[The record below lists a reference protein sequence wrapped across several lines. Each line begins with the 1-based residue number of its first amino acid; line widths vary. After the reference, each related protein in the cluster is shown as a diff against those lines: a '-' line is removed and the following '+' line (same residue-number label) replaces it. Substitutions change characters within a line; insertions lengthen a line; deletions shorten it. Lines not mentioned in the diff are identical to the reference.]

1 MEEDLF
7 QLRQLPVVKFRRTG
21 ESARSED
28 DTASGEHE
36 VQIEGVRAGLEA
48 VELDDGA
55 AVPKEFANPT
65 DDTFMVEDAV
75 EAIGFGKF
83 QWKLSVLTG
92 LAWASIS
99 GLPFTLQ
106 EAPLLLNATGFP
118 WFTRKDTVPSTQI
131 RCFNQMADAME
142 MMILSILAPQ
152 LHCEWRLPSWQVALL
167 TSVVF
172 VGMMSSSTL
181 WGNISDQY
189 GRKTV
194 RRPLLCMCPL
204 GHLRDDLD
212 KVTKFTLLENL
223 GLKISV
229 LWTLYYGI
237 LSAFA
242 PVYSWILVL
251 RGLVGFGIGGVP
263 QSVTLY
269 AEFLPMKARA
279 KCILLIEVF
288 WAIGTVFEVILA
300 VFVMPSLGW
309 RWLLILSA
317 VPLLLFAV
325 LCFVGIFVYEI
336 SAFASCSP
344 AIHYILWLPESAR
357 YDVLSGNQEKAI
369 ATLKRIATENGA
381 PMPLGKLI
389 ISRQEDRGKMRDL
402 FTPHFRWTTLLLW
415 FIWFSNAFSYYG
427 LVLLTT
433 ELFQAGDVCSIS
445 SRKKAVEA
453 KCSLACEYLSKE
465 DYMDLLWT
473 TLSEFPG
480 VLVTLWI
487 IDRLGRKKTMAL
499 CFVIF
504 SFCSLLLFIC
514 VGSLASCPLSQ
525 LSFLIPFRVYPT
537 ATRALGLGTCSGM
550 ARVGALITPF
560 IAQVMLES
568 SVYLTLAV
576 YSGCCLLAA
585 LASCFLPIET
595 KGRGLQESSHREWG
609 QEMVGR
615 GTHGTGVASDAGS
628 QPDTS
633 QGQSVTPSVNDHQ
646 KICRYNPGPDP
657 CETRCPELGMEMK
670 TKPTAKAGDSP
681 AEAVKAKP
689 GATFP
694 APSLVRLIGSSRGKK
709 TVNSGFSALDFERG
723 PADLAF
729 QQRRLRGFQ

>member
-1 MEEDLF
+1 MWAPNAIMTRFALSS
-7 QLRQLPVVKFRRTG
+7 RVVKFRRTG

-65 DDTFMVEDAV
+65 DGE
-75 EAIGFGKF
+75 G
-83 QWKLSVLTG
+83 
-92 LAWASIS
+92 
-99 GLPFTLQ
+99 
-106 EAPLLLNATGFP
+106 
-118 WFTRKDTVPSTQI
+118 
-131 RCFNQMADAME
+131 MADAME

-189 GRKTV
+189 GRKT
-194 RRPLLCMCPL
+194 
-204 GHLRDDLD
+204 
-212 KVTKFTLLENL
+212 

-309 RWLLILSA
+309 RWLLLLSA

-325 LCFVGIFVYEI
+325 LCF
-336 SAFASCSP
+336 
-344 AIHYILWLPESAR
+344 WLPESAR

-433 ELFQAGDVCSIS
+433 ELFQAGDVCIS

-499 CFVIF
+499 CFVVF

-514 VGSLASCPLSQ
+514 VGRNMLTLLLFIARAFISGGFQAAYVYTPE
-525 LSFLIPFRVYPT
+525 VYPT

-615 GTHGTGVASDAGS
+615 GAHGTGVARSNSGS
-628 QPDTS
+628 Q
-633 QGQSVTPSVNDHQ
+633 
-646 KICRYNPGPDP
+646 
-657 CETRCPELGMEMK
+657 E
-670 TKPTAKAGDSP
+670 
-681 AEAVKAKP
+681 
-689 GATFP
+689 
-694 APSLVRLIGSSRGKK
+694 
-709 TVNSGFSALDFERG
+709 
-723 PADLAF
+723 
-729 QQRRLRGFQ
+729 

>member
-1 MEEDLF
+1 MAAAD
-7 QLRQLPVVKFRRTG
+7 RVCGPGRVVKFRRTG
-21 ESARSED
+21 ESSRSDED
-28 DTASGEHE
+28 VISGEHE
-36 VQIEGVRAGLEA
+36 IQIEGVRTELEP
-48 VELDDGA
+48 VELEDGA

-83 QWKLSVLTG
+83 QWKLSVITG
-92 LAWASIS
+92 LAW
-99 GLPFTLQ
+99 
-106 EAPLLLNATGFP
+106 
-118 WFTRKDTVPSTQI
+118 
-131 RCFNQMADAME
+131 MADAME

-189 GRKTV
+189 GRKT
-194 RRPLLCMCPL
+194 
-204 GHLRDDLD
+204 
-212 KVTKFTLLENL
+212 

-237 LSAFA
+237 LSGFA

-279 KCILLIEVF
+279 KCILLIE
-288 WAIGTVFEVILA
+288 
-300 VFVMPSLGW
+300 
-309 RWLLILSA
+309 
-317 VPLLLFAV
+317 
-325 LCFVGIFVYEI
+325 
-336 SAFASCSP
+336 
-344 AIHYILWLPESAR
+344 WLPESAR

-433 ELFQAGDVCSIS
+433 EFFQAGDVCSIS
-445 SRKKAVEA
+445 SRRQEVKA
-453 KCSLACEYLSKE
+453 KCSLTCEYLTEE
-465 DYMDLLWT
+465 DYTDLLWT

-487 IDRLGRKKTMAL
+487 IDRIGRKKTMAL
-499 CFVIF
+499 SFLVF
-504 SFCSLLLFIC
+504 SFCSLLLFLC
-514 VGSLASCPLSQ
+514 VGRNVLTVLLFIARAFISGGFQAAYVYTPE
-525 LSFLIPFRVYPT
+525 VYPT

-568 SVYLTLAV
+568 SVYLTLVV
-576 YSGCCLLAA
+576 YSGCCMLAA
-585 LASCFLPIET
+585 VASCFLPIET

-615 GTHGTGVASDAGS
+615 GSHSPGVTRSNSGS
-628 QPDTS
+628 Q
-633 QGQSVTPSVNDHQ
+633 
-646 KICRYNPGPDP
+646 
-657 CETRCPELGMEMK
+657 E
-670 TKPTAKAGDSP
+670 
-681 AEAVKAKP
+681 
-689 GATFP
+689 
-694 APSLVRLIGSSRGKK
+694 
-709 TVNSGFSALDFERG
+709 
-723 PADLAF
+723 
-729 QQRRLRGFQ
+729 

>member
-65 DDTFMVEDAV
+65 DGEGSLYHHDDDGGDRDDGGGNDDGGSDDGNVDNGGVDNCGGDDDGDDDDDEGVVMVVVMMMVRGVVMMRGGSDDDGGDRDGGGDDDGDDDDEGVVMVMVVYPDMIDMYKKVRAILKDDPVDNTFMVEDAV

-83 QWKLSVLTG
+83 QWKLS
-92 LAWASIS
+92 
-99 GLPFTLQ
+99 
-106 EAPLLLNATGFP
+106 
-118 WFTRKDTVPSTQI
+118 
-131 RCFNQMADAME
+131 MADAME

-189 GRKTV
+189 GRKT
-194 RRPLLCMCPL
+194 
-204 GHLRDDLD
+204 
-212 KVTKFTLLENL
+212 

-325 LCFVGIFVYEI
+325 LCFVGNEI
-336 SAFASCSP
+336 KEQG
-344 AIHYILWLPESAR
+344 LWLPESAR

-473 TLSEFPG
+473 TLSEFP
-480 VLVTLWI
+480 
-487 IDRLGRKKTMAL
+487 DR
-499 CFVIF
+499 
-504 SFCSLLLFIC
+504 
-514 VGSLASCPLSQ
+514 
-525 LSFLIPFRVYPT
+525 
-537 ATRALGLGTCSGM
+537 
-550 ARVGALITPF
+550 
-560 IAQVMLES
+560 AQ
-568 SVYLTLAV
+568 
-576 YSGCCLLAA
+576 
-585 LASCFLPIET
+585 
-595 KGRGLQESSHREWG
+595 
-609 QEMVGR
+609 
-615 GTHGTGVASDAGS
+615 
-628 QPDTS
+628 
-633 QGQSVTPSVNDHQ
+633 
-646 KICRYNPGPDP
+646 
-657 CETRCPELGMEMK
+657 
-670 TKPTAKAGDSP
+670 
-681 AEAVKAKP
+681 
-689 GATFP
+689 
-694 APSLVRLIGSSRGKK
+694 
-709 TVNSGFSALDFERG
+709 
-723 PADLAF
+723 
-729 QQRRLRGFQ
+729 

>member
-92 LAWASIS
+92 LAW
-99 GLPFTLQ
+99 
-106 EAPLLLNATGFP
+106 
-118 WFTRKDTVPSTQI
+118 
-131 RCFNQMADAME
+131 MADAME

-189 GRKTV
+189 GRKT
-194 RRPLLCMCPL
+194 
-204 GHLRDDLD
+204 
-212 KVTKFTLLENL
+212 
-223 GLKISV
+223 GLKISA

-237 LSAFA
+237 LSALA
-242 PVYSWILVL
+242 PVYGWILVL

-279 KCILLIEVF
+279 KCILLIE
-288 WAIGTVFEVILA
+288 
-300 VFVMPSLGW
+300 
-309 RWLLILSA
+309 
-317 VPLLLFAV
+317 
-325 LCFVGIFVYEI
+325 
-336 SAFASCSP
+336 
-344 AIHYILWLPESAR
+344 
-357 YDVLSGNQEKAI
+357 
-369 ATLKRIATENGA
+369 
-381 PMPLGKLI
+381 
-389 ISRQEDRGKMRDL
+389 EDRGKMRDL

-453 KCSLACEYLSKE
+453 KCSLACEYLSEE

-504 SFCSLLLFIC
+504 SLCSLLLFIC
-514 VGSLASCPLSQ
+514 VGRNMLTLLLFIARAFISGGFQAAYVYTPE
-525 LSFLIPFRVYPT
+525 VYPT

-568 SVYLTLAV
+568 SVYLTLVV

-615 GTHGTGVASDAGS
+615 GTHGTGVARSNSGS
-628 QPDTS
+628 Q
-633 QGQSVTPSVNDHQ
+633 
-646 KICRYNPGPDP
+646 
-657 CETRCPELGMEMK
+657 E
-670 TKPTAKAGDSP
+670 
-681 AEAVKAKP
+681 
-689 GATFP
+689 
-694 APSLVRLIGSSRGKK
+694 
-709 TVNSGFSALDFERG
+709 
-723 PADLAF
+723 
-729 QQRRLRGFQ
+729 

>member
-36 VQIEGVRAGLEA
+36 VQIEGVRTGLEA

-92 LAWASIS
+92 LAW
-99 GLPFTLQ
+99 
-106 EAPLLLNATGFP
+106 
-118 WFTRKDTVPSTQI
+118 
-131 RCFNQMADAME
+131 MADAME

-189 GRKTV
+189 GRKT
-194 RRPLLCMCPL
+194 
-204 GHLRDDLD
+204 
-212 KVTKFTLLENL
+212 

-229 LWTLYYGI
+229 LWTLYYGV

-279 KCILLIEVF
+279 KCILLIE
-288 WAIGTVFEVILA
+288 
-300 VFVMPSLGW
+300 
-309 RWLLILSA
+309 
-317 VPLLLFAV
+317 
-325 LCFVGIFVYEI
+325 
-336 SAFASCSP
+336 
-344 AIHYILWLPESAR
+344 WLPESAR

-389 ISRQEDRGKMRDL
+389 ISRQEDRGRMRDL

-445 SRKKAVEA
+445 SQKKAVEA
-453 KCSLACEYLSKE
+453 KCSLACEYLSEE

-504 SFCSLLLFIC
+504 SLCSLLLFIC
-514 VGSLASCPLSQ
+514 VGRNMLTLLLFIARAFISGGFQAAYVYTPE
-525 LSFLIPFRVYPT
+525 VYPT

-615 GTHGTGVASDAGS
+615 GAHGTGITRSNSGS
-628 QPDTS
+628 Q
-633 QGQSVTPSVNDHQ
+633 
-646 KICRYNPGPDP
+646 
-657 CETRCPELGMEMK
+657 E
-670 TKPTAKAGDSP
+670 
-681 AEAVKAKP
+681 
-689 GATFP
+689 
-694 APSLVRLIGSSRGKK
+694 
-709 TVNSGFSALDFERG
+709 
-723 PADLAF
+723 
-729 QQRRLRGFQ
+729 